1 MVIYNYMTNLVRHLE
16 GRLNNHFAKYK
27 EILILLGPRQSGK
40 TTLLKRLFPEAAYLL
55 VDNEPVKRALESY
68 DIFTYKQLFPS
79 TKQLIIDEI
88 HLLENPGRAAKIIYD
103 QAPELNLIIT
113 GSSSLNIKNKTA
125 ESLAGRVIE
134 YQLMPLTFS
143 EYLTQTDMEN
153 RLNYQLFENLVES
166 PIKSRVHLF
175 DLHQAL
181 QNALLYGL
189 YPRLVD
195 QPRNTEYLSSL
206 ANTLAFKD
214 IDELSLIEKR
224 RDAFNLL
231 KLLAFQIG
239 KLINYSELASKLGIN
254 QETVRRYLEIFEQSF
269 IVYRLYP
276 YFQNKRHEISKSP
289 KIYFYDTGLR
299 NAIINN
305 FSPLKLRPD
314 AGELFENFLVNEAF
328 KANLYLNSGYN
339 LNYWRTKQGSEVDL
353 VLSQTNKLL
362 GIEIKL
368 GTERATGL
376 TALVNHYPKAQTK
389 IVTGENFY

>member
-1 MVIYNYMTNLVRHLE
+1 MANLTRHLE
-16 GRLNNHFAKYK
+16 DRLSTHFTKYK
-27 EILILLGPRQSGK
+27 EILMLLGPRQSGK
-40 TTLLKRLFPEAAYLL
+40 TTLLKRLFPEASYLL
-55 VDNEPVKRALESY
+55 VDNEPVRKALESY
-68 DIFTYKQLFPS
+68 DIITYKQLFPS
-79 TKQLIIDEI
+79 AKQLIIDEI
-88 HLLENPGRAAKIIYD
+88 HLLTNPGRAAKIIYD
-103 QAPELNLIIT
+103 QAPEINLIIT
-113 GSSSLNIKNKTA
+113 GSSALNIKNKTA

-143 EYLTQTDMEN
+143 EYLTQTGMESG
-153 RLNYQLFENLVES
+153 LNYQLFERLLEASVKN
-166 PIKSRVHLF
+166 RAHLF
-175 DLHQAL
+175 DLGQAL

-189 YPRLVD
+189 YPHLID
-195 QPRNTEYLSSL
+195 QPANTEYLTNL

-224 RDAFNLL
+224 REAFNLL

-239 KLINYSELASKLGIN
+239 KVINYSELSSKLGIN
-254 QETVRRYLEIFEQSF
+254 QETVKRYLEIFEQSF

-299 NAIINN
+299 NAIVNN

-328 KANLYLNSGYN
+328 KANLYLNSRYN

-353 VLSQTNKLL
+353 IISATGKLF

-368 GTERATGL
+368 GTERAAGL
-376 TALVNHYPKAQTK
+376 TALVNHYPQAQTK

>member
-1 MVIYNYMTNLVRHLE
+1 M
-16 GRLNNHFAKYK
+16 
-27 EILILLGPRQSGK
+27 LLGPRQSGK
-40 TTLLKRLFPEAAYLL
+40 TTLLKRLFPKAAYLL
-55 VDNEPVKRALESY
+55 VDNEPVRQTLESY
-68 DIFTYKQLFPS
+68 DILTYKQLFPS
-79 TKQLIIDEI
+79 AKQLIIDEI
-88 HLLENPGRAAKIIYD
+88 HLLTNPGRVAKIIYD
-103 QAPELNLIIT
+103 QAPEINLIIT
-113 GSSSLNIKNKTA
+113 GSSALNIKNKTA

-143 EYLTQTDMEN
+143 EYLTQTGLESK
-153 RLNYQLFENLVES
+153 LNYQLFEGLWES
-166 PIKSRVHLF
+166 PTKNRAHLF
-175 DLHQAL
+175 DRHQTL

-195 QPRNTEYLSSL
+195 QPGNTEYLNNL

-224 RDAFNLL
+224 REAFNLL

-239 KLINYSELASKLGIN
+239 KPINYSELASKLGLN
-254 QETVRRYLEIFEQSF
+254 QETVKRYLEIFEQSF

-276 YFQNKRHEISKSP
+276 YFQNKGHEISQSP
-289 KIYFYDTGLR
+289 EIYFYDTGLR

-305 FSPLKLRPD
+305 FSLLDLRPD
-314 AGELFENFLVNEAF
+314 AGELFENFLVNEAL
-328 KANLYLNSGYN
+328 KANLYLNSKYN

-353 VLSQTNKLL
+353 IISRASSVL
-362 GIEIKL
+362 GVEIKL